1 VDRAAEADAVN
12 GRARFAVASPPP
24 HATGGSAIAI
34 IDVTGDAPGVDHA
47 LAALGAAN
55 VPEGRPVLRRVA
67 DADTAIIVR
76 WSATHAQ
83 VMPHGGRV
91 IVETIAATLQQA
103 GAMQDDAGVP
113 ARDPRER
120 FPEAADLAEACMM
133 DTLWRSASPI
143 AIGVLARQ
151 RDLWRAGDHAAD
163 HATAAPECDADEAR
177 ALSRVI
183 TPASVVLVGPPNVGK
198 STLTNAM
205 ARRPVSIVAD
215 EPGTTRDHVGVMLD
229 VGGLVVRWIDA
240 PGLGLLPSDR
250 AHHAI
255 DHAAAE
261 LARRVMAAA
270 DLLLVCGDA
279 ASGYLPDDQLPAG
292 PARRYVATRA
302 DLGLPPH
309 PGAQSPGEPTITTAA
324 RTGMGLAAL
333 ASVLRE
339 ALVPRRVIEGAG
351 RWRFHPAL
359 GDRPG

>member
-1 VDRAAEADAVN
+1 MN
-12 GRARFAVASPPP
+12 GGARFAVASPHP

-55 VPEGRPVLRRVA
+55 LPEGRPVLRRVA
-67 DADTAIIVR
+67 DADTAIVVR

-91 IVETIAATLQQA
+91 IVQAIVSRLKHA
-103 GAMQDDAGVP
+103 GAAQDDTGAP
-113 ARDPRER
+113 ARDPRQR

-133 DTLWRSASPI
+133 DTLWRAASPI
-143 AIGVLARQ
+143 AIDVLARQ
-151 RDLWRAGDHAAD
+151 RDLWRAGDRASGAG
-163 HATAAPECDADEAR
+163 ECNAEEAR
-177 ALSRVI
+177 ALERVI
-183 TPASVVLVGPPNVGK
+183 TPPTVVLVGPPNVGK

-205 ARRPVSIVAD
+205 ARRRVSIVAD
-215 EPGTTRDHVGVMLD
+215 ESGTTRDHVGIMLD

-240 PGLGLLPSDR
+240 PGLGAPRGND

-261 LARRVMAAA
+261 LARRVMATA

-279 ASGYLPDDQLPAG
+279 ASGWLPDDQLPPG

-302 DLGLPPH
+302 DLGLPP
-309 PGAQSPGEPTITTAA
+309 PAGAQNPHEPTITTAA
-324 RTGMGLAAL
+324 RTGVGLAEL
-333 ASVLRE
+333 ASVVRE

-359 GDRPG
+359 GGRPG